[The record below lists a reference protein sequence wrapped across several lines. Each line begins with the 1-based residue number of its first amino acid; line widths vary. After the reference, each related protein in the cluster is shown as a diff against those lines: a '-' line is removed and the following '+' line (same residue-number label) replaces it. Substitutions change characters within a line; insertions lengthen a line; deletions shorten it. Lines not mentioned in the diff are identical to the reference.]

1 MRLVVLGSGGREHAM
16 VRALLKGGHEVHW
29 GPGNGA
35 QGPWHPLQDAYNL
48 DLLQG
53 LKPDLILVGPEDP
66 LADGLVDKLTE
77 RGLKAWGPT
86 AAQARLESSKAWS
99 KQFMRR
105 HGLPTADFA
114 IADNLEEAQAAIRR
128 LCDHRGVVI
137 KADGL
142 AAGKGVVVADD
153 ERSGAQAAEEL
164 LAKYGRLVI
173 ERRLLGAEAS
183 WILLLRPDGFQ
194 ALPLARDHK
203 RLRDG
208 DAGPNTGGMGT
219 IAPVES
225 PFPLEKLGRDLFAA
239 LEQEQ
244 LNYFG
249 SLFVGLLFTS
259 EGPQIL
265 EFNCRLGDPETE
277 VLLESMPA
285 DFLQALH
292 GQPLPAWQGCCL
304 DVVLAHPGY
313 PETSAPSMRI
323 EGLPEDVTVLQ
334 AGTRRDEQGQL
345 WTAGGRV
352 LHLVAQAESYEAA
365 RDKVYQAAQKITFD
379 GRPAH
384 YRTDIGQT
392 LGLAGRL

>member
-16 VRALLKGGHEVHW
+16 VRALQKGGHEVHW

-35 QGPWHPLQDAYNL
+35 QGDWFPLPDAYNL
-48 DLLQG
+48 EKLQA

-66 LADGLVDKLTE
+66 LADGWVDKLTE
-77 RGLKAWGPT
+77 GGLKAWGPT

-114 IADNLEEAQAAIRR
+114 VADTLEEAQAAIRQ
-128 LCDHRGVVI
+128 LCDHRGVVV

-153 ERSGAQAAEEL
+153 EKSAALAAQEL
-164 LAKYGRLVI
+164 MAKYGRLVI
-173 ERRLLGAEAS
+173 ERRLLGEEAS

-208 DAGPNTGGMGT
+208 DSGPNTGGMGT
-219 IAPVES
+219 ITPVES

-239 LEQEQ
+239 LEQEH

-249 SLFVGLLFTS
+249 ALFVGLLFTS

-277 VLLESMPA
+277 VLLESMPG
-285 DFLQALH
+285 DFLQALYGH
-292 GQPLPAWQGCCL
+292 PLPEWQGCCL

-313 PETSAPSMRI
+313 PETSSPSMRI
-323 EGLPEDVTVLQ
+323 EGIPEDLTVLQ
-334 AGTRRDEQGQL
+334 AGTRRDQQGQL

-352 LHLVAQAESYEAA
+352 LHLVAHAENYEAA
-365 RDKVYQAAQKITFD
+365 REKVYQAAQKITFD
-379 GRPAH
+379 GKPAH
-384 YRTDIGQT
+384 YRTDIGTQ
-392 LGLAGRL
+392 LDLAGHL

>member
-16 VRALLKGGHEVHW
+16 VRALLRGGHEVYW

-35 QGPWHPLQDAYNL
+35 RGDWQVLPDAFNL
-48 DLLQG
+48 DQLQA
-53 LKPDLILVGPEDP
+53 LSPDLVLVGPEDP
-66 LADGLVDKLTE
+66 LADGLVDKLQE

-114 IADNLEEAQAAIRR
+114 VADSLEEAQAALRR
-128 LCDHRGVVI
+128 LCDHQGVVV

-153 ERSGAQAAEEL
+153 ERSALAAAQEL
-164 LAKYGRLVI
+164 LEKYGRLVI
-173 ERRLLGAEAS
+173 ERRLLGEEAS

-208 DAGPNTGGMGT
+208 DQGPNTGGMGT
-219 IAPVES
+219 VTPVQS
-225 PFPLEKLGRDLFAA
+225 PFALEKLGRDLFAA
-239 LEQEQ
+239 LEQEK

-249 SLFVGLLFTS
+249 SLFVGLLFTE

-277 VLLESMPA
+277 VLLESLPG

-292 GQPLPAWQGCCL
+292 GEALGEFQGCCL

-313 PETSAPSMRI
+313 PETSSPSMRI
-323 EGLPEDVTVLQ
+323 EGIPADATVLH

-352 LHLVAQAESYEAA
+352 LHLVAQGETYEEA
-365 RDKVYQAAQKITFD
+365 REKVYAVAAQITFD

-384 YRTDIGQT
+384 YRTDIGRT
-392 LGLAGRL
+392 LARQL

>member
-1 MRLVVLGSGGREHAM
+1 MRLIVLGSGGREHAM
-16 VRALLKGGHEVHW
+16 VRALRQGGHEVYW

-35 QGPWHPLQDAYNL
+35 RGDFQPLENAFDL
-48 DLLQG
+48 DQLQA
-53 LKPDLILVGPEDP
+53 LKPDLVLIGPEDP
-66 LADGLVDKLTE
+66 LAAGLVDRLQE

-114 IADNLEEAQAAIRR
+114 VADTLEEARAAIR
-128 LCDHRGVVI
+128 LLSDHHGVVV

-142 AAGKGVVVADD
+142 AAGKGVVVA
-153 ERSGAQAAEEL
+153 ESEAEAVSAAETL
-164 LAKYGRLVI
+164 LATAAGARLVI
-173 ERRLLGAEAS
+173 ERRISGPEAS

-203 RLRDG
+203 RLLDG
-208 DAGPNTGGMGT
+208 DQGPNTGGMGT
-219 IAPVES
+219 ITPVEA
-225 PFPLEKLGRDLFAA
+225 PCDLEKLGQRLFEA
-239 LEQEQ
+239 LKQEN

-249 SLFVGLLFTS
+249 ALFVGLLFTA

-277 VLLESMPA
+277 VLLESMPG
-285 DFLQALH
+285 DFLEALH
-292 GQPLPAWQGCCL
+292 GQPLGPWNGHCL

-313 PETSAPSMRI
+313 PATSSPSLLI
-323 EGLPEDVTVLQ
+323 EGIPQGVTVLQ
-334 AGTRRDEQGQL
+334 AGTRLDEQGQL

-352 LHLVAQAESYEAA
+352 LHLVCQADTLEEARRQVYAAAEQVRFGGQPASYRKDIGLTLAA
-365 RDKVYQAAQKITFD
+365 R
-379 GRPAH
+379 P
-384 YRTDIGQT
+384 
-392 LGLAGRL
+392 

>member
-35 QGPWHPLQDAYNL
+35 RGSWSVLPDAFNL
-48 DLLQG
+48 DRLSALH
-53 LKPDLILVGPEDP
+53 PDLILVGPEDP
-66 LADGLVDKLTE
+66 LADGLVDRLQE

-114 IADNLEEAQAAIRR
+114 IADTLQEAQAAIRL
-128 LCDHRGVVI
+128 LCDHRGVVV

-142 AAGKGVVVADD
+142 AAGKGVVVAED
-153 ERSGAQAAEEL
+153 ENSANQAAQEL
-164 LAKYGRLVI
+164 LVKYGRLVI
-173 ERRLLGAEAS
+173 ERRLVGDEAS

-219 IAPVES
+219 ITPVEP
-225 PFPLEKLGRDLFAA
+225 PFNLDKLGRDLFAA

-249 SLFVGLLFTS
+249 ALFVGLLFTA

-277 VLLESMPA
+277 VLLESMPG
-285 DFLQALH
+285 DFLKALY
-292 GQPLPAWQGCCL
+292 GECLPAWQGCCL

-313 PETSAPSMRI
+313 PESSAPSLRI
-323 EGLPEDVTVLQ
+323 EGIPEGVTVLH
-334 AGTRRDEQGQL
+334 AGTRLDEQGQL

-352 LHLVAQAESYEAA
+352 LHLVCQAESYEIA
-365 RDKVYQAAQKITFD
+365 RDKVYKAAQQVTFD
-379 GRPAH
+379 GQPAH
-384 YRTDIGQT
+384 YRLDIGRT
-392 LGLAGRL
+392 LAGRL

>member
-35 QGPWHPLQDAYNL
+35 RGDWFFLNNAYDLDQLQA
-48 DLLQG
+48 LQ
-53 LKPDLILVGPEDP
+53 PDLILIGPEDP
-66 LADGLVDKLTE
+66 LAEGLVDKLQE

-114 IADNLEEAQAAIRR
+114 IADTLEEARAAIRR
-128 LCDHRGVVI
+128 LCDHRGVVV

-153 ERSGAQAAEEL
+153 ETSANQAAQEL

-173 ERRLLGAEAS
+173 ERRLLGQEAS

-208 DAGPNTGGMGT
+208 DQGPNTGGMGT
-219 IAPVES
+219 ITPVQS
-225 PFPLEKLGRDLFAA
+225 SFRLDKLGRDLFAA

-249 SLFVGLLFTS
+249 ALFVGLLYTT

-277 VLLESMPA
+277 VLLESMPG
-285 DFLQALH
+285 DFLRALH
-292 GQPLPAWQGCCL
+292 GEALPAWQGCCL

-313 PETSAPSMRI
+313 PDSSSPSMRI
-323 EGLPEDVTVLQ
+323 EGLSDEVTILQ
-334 AGTRRDEQGQL
+334 AGTRRDDQGQL

-352 LHLVAQAESYEAA
+352 LHLVCQAESYEVA
-365 RDKVYQAAQKITFD
+365 RDKVYAAAAQITFD
-379 GRPAH
+379 GKSAH
-384 YRTDIGQT
+384 YRKDIGLT
-392 LGLAGRL
+392 LAGRL

>member
-35 QGPWHPLQDAYNL
+35 RGHWLPLEDAFNL
-48 DLLQG
+48 DRLAALQ
-53 LKPDLILVGPEDP
+53 PDLILIGPEDP
-66 LADGLVDKLTE
+66 LAEGLVDKLEE

-105 HGLPTADFA
+105 HGLPTAEFA
-114 IADNLEEAQAAIRR
+114 VADTLEEAQLAIRR

-153 ERSGAQAAEEL
+153 EPSAGKAAQEL

-173 ERRLLGAEAS
+173 ERRLIGDEAS

-208 DAGPNTGGMGT
+208 DQGPNTGGMGT
-219 IAPVES
+219 ITPVES

-239 LEQEQ
+239 LQQER

-249 SLFVGLLFTS
+249 ALFVGLLFTN

-277 VLLESMPA
+277 VLLESLGG

-292 GQPLPAWQGCCL
+292 GEALQDWQGFCL

-313 PETSAPSMRI
+313 PETSSPPMRI
-323 EGLPEDVTVLQ
+323 EGLSDDVTILH
-334 AGTRRDEQGQL
+334 AGTRLDEQGQL

-352 LHLVAQAESYEAA
+352 LHLVCQAGSYESA
-365 RDKVYQAAQKITFD
+365 RDKVYAAAARITFD

-384 YRTDIGQT
+384 YRKDIGLT
-392 LGLAGRL
+392 LAGRL

>member
-35 QGPWHPLQDAYNL
+35 RGDWHNLADAFNL
-48 DLLQG
+48 DQ
-53 LKPDLILVGPEDP
+53 LKDLNPDLILVGPEDP
-66 LADGLVDKLTE
+66 LADGLVDKLQE

-105 HGLPTADFA
+105 HGLPTADFEV
-114 IADNLEEAQAAIRR
+114 ADTLEEAQAAIRR
-128 LCDHRGVVI
+128 LCDHNGVVI

-153 ERSGAQAAEEL
+153 EKSGLQAAQEL
-164 LAKYGRLVI
+164 LQKYGRLVI
-173 ERRLLGAEAS
+173 ERRLIGSEAS
-183 WILLLRPDGFQ
+183 WILLLREDGFQ
-194 ALPLARDHK
+194 QLPLARDHK

-208 DAGPNTGGMGT
+208 DQGPNTGGMGT
-219 IAPVES
+219 VTPVDS

-239 LEQEQ
+239 LEQEK

-249 SLFVGLLFTS
+249 ALFVGLLFT
-259 EGPQIL
+259 EQGPQIL

-277 VLLESMPA
+277 VLLESMPG

-292 GQPLPAWQGCCL
+292 GQPLQPWQGCCL

-313 PETSAPSMRI
+313 PDTSSPSMRI
-323 EGLPEDVTVLQ
+323 EGIPENATVLH

-352 LHLVAQAESYEAA
+352 LHLVAHAKTYEEA
-365 RDKVYQAAQKITFD
+365 REKVYSAAKKITFD
-379 GRPAH
+379 GLPAH
-384 YRTDIGQT
+384 YRTDIGRT
-392 LGLAGRL
+392 LTRQL

>member
-35 QGPWHPLQDAYNL
+35 RGSWSVLPDAFNL
-48 DLLQG
+48 DRLSALH
-53 LKPDLILVGPEDP
+53 PDLILVGPEDP
-66 LADGLVDKLTE
+66 LADGLVDRLQE

-114 IADNLEEAQAAIRR
+114 IADTLQEAQAAIRL
-128 LCDHRGVVI
+128 LCDHRGVVV

-142 AAGKGVVVADD
+142 AAGKGVVVAED
-153 ERSGAQAAEEL
+153 ENSANQAAQEL
-164 LAKYGRLVI
+164 LVKYGRLVI
-173 ERRLLGAEAS
+173 ERRLVGDEAS

-219 IAPVES
+219 ITPVEP
-225 PFPLEKLGRDLFAA
+225 PFNLDKLGRDLFAA

-249 SLFVGLLFTS
+249 ALFVGLLFTA

-265 EFNCRLGDPETE
+265 ECNCRLGDPETE
-277 VLLESMPA
+277 VLLESMPG
-285 DFLQALH
+285 DFLKALY
-292 GQPLPAWQGCCL
+292 GECLPAWQGCCL

-313 PETSAPSMRI
+313 PESSAPSLCI
-323 EGLPEDVTVLQ
+323 EGIPEGVTVLH
-334 AGTRRDEQGQL
+334 AGTRLDEQGQL

-352 LHLVAQAESYEAA
+352 LHLVCQAESYEIA
-365 RDKVYQAAQKITFD
+365 RDKVYKAAQQVTFD
-379 GRPAH
+379 GQPAH
-384 YRTDIGQT
+384 YRLDIGRT
-392 LGLAGRL
+392 LAGRL

>member
-16 VRALLKGGHEVHW
+16 ARALLKGGHEVYW

-35 QGPWHPLQDAYNL
+35 RGDWSPLEDAYNL
-48 DLLQG
+48 DKLQA
-53 LKPDLILVGPEDP
+53 LQPDLILVGPEDP
-66 LADGLVDKLTE
+66 LADGLVDQLQE
-77 RGLKAWGPT
+77 RGLQAWGPT

-105 HGLPTADFA
+105 HGLPSAEFA
-114 IADNLEEAQAAIRR
+114 IADTLEEARAAIHR
-128 LCDHRGVVI
+128 LCDQHGVVV

-142 AAGKGVVVADD
+142 AAGKGVVVAED
-153 ERSGAQAAEEL
+153 ERSAGQAAQEL

-173 ERRLLGAEAS
+173 ERRLLGQEAS

-219 IAPVES
+219 VTPVES
-225 PFPLEKLGRDLFAA
+225 PFDLDQLGRDLFAA

-249 SLFVGLLFTS
+249 ALFVGLLFTS
-259 EGPQIL
+259 QGPQIL
-265 EFNCRLGDPETE
+265 EFNCRLGDPESE
-277 VLLESMPA
+277 VLLESMPG
-285 DFLQALH
+285 DFLQALQ
-292 GQPLPAWQGCCL
+292 GAQLPAWRGCCL

-313 PETSAPSMRI
+313 PETSSPAMRI
-323 EGLPEDVTVLQ
+323 EGIPEGVTVLH

-352 LHLVAQAESYEAA
+352 LHLVAHAENYESAQ
-365 RDKVYQAAQKITFD
+365 REVYAAAQKITFN

-384 YRTDIGQT
+384 YRTDIGRT
-392 LGLAGRL
+392 LAGRL